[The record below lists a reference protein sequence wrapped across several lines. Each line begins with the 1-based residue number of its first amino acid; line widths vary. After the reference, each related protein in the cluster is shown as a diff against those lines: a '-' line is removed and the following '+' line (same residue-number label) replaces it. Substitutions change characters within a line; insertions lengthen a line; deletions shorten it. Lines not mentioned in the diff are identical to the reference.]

1 MKNTGE
7 SQKPPD
13 DPEQLKRFED
23 KARELG
29 VDESGKLFKKAMTI
43 VKPTPAT
50 KKPPPRKPGGGKS
63 AA

>member
-1 MKNTGE
+1 MKNIGE

-13 DPEQLKRFED
+13 DPEQPKRFED

-50 KKPPPRKPGGGKS
+50 KKPPPSKPSGGKTT
-63 AA
+63 